1 MIFAIF
7 FEYHLRDIDVLAE
20 SVPMKDSDGVTVE
33 HNYDIFAD
41 VTVEFVDLFKVNLDG
56 LGVDQ
61 LARQFIDI
69 IMGQNA
75 LIKGVGWVPD

>member
-20 SVPMKDSDGVTVE
+20 FVPMKDSDGVTVE
-33 HNYDIFAD
+33 DDNDIFAD

-61 LARQFIDI
+61 LA
-69 IMGQNA
+69 
-75 LIKGVGWVPD
+75 